1 MTSSSITL
9 ADVAIQAGVS
19 KMTVSKVINKKP
31 GISDATRQRVMRAV
45 NDLGYT
51 VHASARALSGGR
63 THTLGVVISS
73 LDSQYFSELMRGA
86 DITAQDAG
94 LELLISTTR
103 ASHEH
108 RNIGRLAHGLVDG
121 LLLVFPASLA
131 PYEQS
136 LRALNLP
143 VVVIAPGVQES
154 SGPLHFPSVDADH
167 YSGARQAMQYLLS
180 LGHRRIAFIG
190 GPPHL
195 TPSRERLRGYREGL
209 LTASLAPDSALQVT
223 GDFTQRSGFQA
234 ARQLLAL
241 AERPTAIFAVN
252 DVSAFGAIEAVKD
265 AGLRVP
271 EDISV
276 IGFDNIPQASQVFP
290 ALSTVEQPLL
300 EMGAAGTRQLL
311 NLIQGVG
318 AVMERLTV
326 PTGLIVRASTGPV
339 SPVDRCM

>member
-9 ADVAIQAGVS
+9 ADVASQAGVS

-31 GISDATRQRVMRAV
+31 GISETTRQRVMQAV
-45 NDLGYT
+45 DELGYT
-51 VHASARALSGGR
+51 VHASARALAGGR
-63 THTLGVVISS
+63 THTLGVVVSS

-86 DITAQDAG
+86 DMTARDAG

-121 LLLVFPASLA
+121 LLMVFPASLA
-131 PYEQS
+131 PYERS
-136 LRALNLP
+136 LRALSLP
-143 VVVIAPGVQES
+143 VVVIAPGTQASAEQQ
-154 SGPLHFPSVDADH
+154 HFPSVDADH
-167 YSGARQAMQYLLS
+167 YSGARQAMQHLLS

-209 LTASLAPDSALQVT
+209 LTASIAPDAALQVT
-223 GDFTQRSGFQA
+223 SDFSQRSGFQA
-234 ARQLLAL
+234 ARELLAL
-241 AERPTAIFAVN
+241 AERPTAIFALN
-252 DVSAFGAIEAVKD
+252 DVSAFGAIEAIKD

-290 ALSTVEQPLL
+290 ALTTIEQPLL

-318 AVMERLTV
+318 AVTDRLIV
-326 PTGLIVRASTGPV
+326 PTELIIRASTGPLL
-339 SPVDRCM
+339 SVDRRM

>member
-9 ADVAIQAGVS
+9 ADVASQAGVS

-31 GISDATRQRVMRAV
+31 GISETTRQRVMQAV
-45 NDLGYT
+45 DELGYT
-51 VHASARALSGGR
+51 VHASARALAGGR
-63 THTLGVVISS
+63 TSTLGVVVSS

-86 DITAQDAG
+86 DMTARDAG

-121 LLLVFPASLA
+121 LLMVFPASLA
-131 PYEQS
+131 PYERS
-136 LRALNLP
+136 LRTLNLP
-143 VVVIAPGVQES
+143 VVVIAPGLQEATEQQ
-154 SGPLHFPSVDADH
+154 HFPSVDADH
-167 YSGARQAMQYLLS
+167 YSGARQAMQHLLS

-209 LTASLAPDSALQVT
+209 LTASIAPDAALQVT
-223 GDFTQRSGFQA
+223 SDFSQRSGFQA
-234 ARQLLAL
+234 ARKLLAL
-241 AERPTAIFAVN
+241 AEPPTAIFAVN
-252 DVSAFGAIEAVKD
+252 DVSAFGAIEAIKD

-271 EDISV
+271 DDISV

-290 ALSTVEQPLL
+290 ALTTIEQPLL

-318 AVMERLTV
+318 AVTDRLIV
-326 PTGLIVRASTGPV
+326 PTELIVRASTGPV
-339 SPVDRCM
+339 WPVDRRM